1 MQTRDILAEHCH
13 LDAIVYRNPLTSLS
27 GLIAHCTLPP
37 GIFPPGILPPNVAG
51 SIMQQNTFG
60 RLFPVSTLT
69 LGGGGLGML
78 WGPTTFDE
86 CVATVHA
93 AVAAGINLLDLAPR
107 YGDGKAE
114 QVVGEAFA
122 GNLPSGVRVTSKC
135 NLGNPPVGEIESI
148 LRRSIEASLQR
159 LRLSRLDL
167 FFLHSN
173 VVPDATFMAGRRDA
187 ASRMTPY
194 QVFTAHVRP
203 VFERLVAEGLI
214 GAWGL
219 TGIGHPDTIIRLL
232 NERPAPGAVQ
242 CIANLLDS
250 PGGLKFFDG
259 PAKPRT
265 VMAAARANG
274 VGVMGIRAVQ
284 AGALTA
290 AIDRTLP
297 DNHPE
302 VHDYVRAAGFRA
314 LCAELG
320 ANPAVIAHRYA
331 LSLDIDTLVLGVK
344 NRQELADCFAAAE
357 AGPLPAD
364 LVARIDA
371 TVDHTR

>member
-1 MQTRDILAEHCH
+1 MQHHAFG
-13 LDAIVYRNPLTSLS
+13 PLP
-27 GLIAHCTLPP
+27 A
-37 GIFPPGILPPNVAG
+37 V
-51 SIMQQNTFG
+51 SI
-60 RLFPVSTLT
+60 LT

-78 WGPTTFDE
+78 WGATTFDE

-93 AVAAGINLLDLAPR
+93 AVAAGITLLDLAPR

-114 QVVGEAFA
+114 EVVGAAFQ
-122 GNLPSGVRVTSKC
+122 GRLPPGVRVTSKC
-135 NLGNPPVGEIESI
+135 NLGNPPSDQVDGI
-148 LRRSIEASLQR
+148 LRRSIDQSLHR

-167 FFLHSN
+167 FFLHCN
-173 VVPDATFMAGRRDA
+173 VAPADHPMWHKPEAGPRL
-187 ASRMTPY
+187 TPY
-194 QVFTAHVRP
+194 ELFVDRVRP
-203 VFERLVAEGLI
+203 AFERLVAEGLI

-232 NERPAPGAVQ
+232 GEEPKPAAVQ

-259 PAKPRT
+259 PARPRE

-290 AIDRTLP
+290 AIDRLLSV
-297 DNHPE
+297 DHPE
-302 VHDYVRAAGFRA
+302 ARDYARAAGFRT

-320 ANPAVIAHRYA
+320 DDPAVIAHRYA
-331 LSLDIDTLVLGVK
+331 LSLPIDTLVLGVK
-344 NRQELADCFAAAE
+344 NRQELAACVAAAE
-357 AGPLPAD
+357 AGPLPAE
-364 LVARIDA
+364 LIARIDA
-371 TVDHTR
+371 LEHLSG